1 MSGFDARGFVASLP
15 RRPGVYRMFAADGL
29 LLYVGK
35 AKSLRDRVGS
45 YFVPSN
51 VHPKVQA
58 LVAQIASMEV
68 TVTRSETEALL
79 LEHNLIKALHPKY
92 NVVLRDDKS
101 FPYLWLSDDHEFPR
115 LSVYRGSRNLPGR
128 FFGPYPNAGAVSESL
143 HYLQK
148 VFRLR
153 PCRDSYFAHRSRP
166 CLQYQIGRCSAPCV
180 GLISQSDYVR
190 DVSAAVRVLEGRNDE
205 VLRELAD
212 RMEDASQRLEF
223 ERAASLRDQ
232 IAAIKELQ
240 SQQVVAADD
249 ERDADIFAITGDP
262 GGYGISV
269 MPVRGGRSLG
279 TSSYFPQAL
288 LAEPAEA
295 LSSFIVQYYHEQTP
309 PPEIYTSLPL
319 EDAEPLADALGG
331 ACRSQRALAPCTAW
345 SRGALGRDGA
355 G

>member
-1 MSGFDARGFVASLP
+1 VSSFDARGFVASLP

-51 VHPKVQA
+51 MHPKVQA
-58 LVAQIASMEV
+58 LVAQIASIEV

-166 CLQYQIGRCSAPCV
+166 CLQ
-180 GLISQSDYVR
+180 L
-190 DVSAAVRVLEGRNDE
+190 
-205 VLRELAD
+205 
-212 RMEDASQRLEF
+212 
-223 ERAASLRDQ
+223 
-232 IAAIKELQ
+232 
-240 SQQVVAADD
+240 
-249 ERDADIFAITGDP
+249 
-262 GGYGISV
+262 
-269 MPVRGGRSLG
+269 
-279 TSSYFPQAL
+279 
-288 LAEPAEA
+288 
-295 LSSFIVQYYHEQTP
+295 
-309 PPEIYTSLPL
+309 
-319 EDAEPLADALGG
+319 
-331 ACRSQRALAPCTAW
+331 RAL
-345 SRGALGRDGA
+345 RGAHFA
-355 G
+355 A